1 MAPPLIPF
9 HFFKNP
15 VSIPMFMLFV
25 FKAPVES
32 PVHEK
37 QPGAKEG
44 ELALESERP
53 GLNSKLYHFA
63 L

>member
-9 HFFKNP
+9 QFYNLHFYSYFYVICAQVPCKGP
-15 VSIPMFMLFV
+15 VQ
-25 FKAPVES
+25 
-32 PVHEK
+32 EK
-37 QPGAKEG
+37 QPGTKEG
-44 ELALESERP
+44 DSTLESERP